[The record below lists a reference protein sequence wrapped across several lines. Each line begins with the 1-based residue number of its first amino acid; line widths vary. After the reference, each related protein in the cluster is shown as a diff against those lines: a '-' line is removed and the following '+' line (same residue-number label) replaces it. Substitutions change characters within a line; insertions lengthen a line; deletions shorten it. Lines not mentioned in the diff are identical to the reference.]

1 MKSYKVYY
9 INLDKSIKRKN
20 FMENQFK
27 KLNIPITR
35 IPAIY
40 GKELDKNLLKK
51 EKSKHNILAHF
62 PYPNDGEI
70 GICLTH
76 FKLWNFLSKQ
86 PEDFSIV
93 LEDDAQIHDDFFKD
107 LEALLNQ
114 ITTDDFL
121 DISGKKGFYPLEKNT
136 LITTYLMPPVLM
148 IGQIIGKNAAKKLS
162 DNLSN
167 YYAPIDVMK
176 QDVYKHRVKLYSTNK
191 QYVVSI
197 DKKMGGSTIQQNNMI
212 LWKKAIREI
221 IRPFWQILS
230 LFTYKL
236 KRCVRNYFFYRKSSK
251 TKPLDD

>member
-1 MKSYKVYY
+1 MIKSYKIYF
-9 INLDKSIKRKN
+9 INLDRSIERKN

-27 KLNIPITR
+27 ELNIPITR
-35 IPAIY
+35 IPAVY
-40 GKELDKNLLKK
+40 GKKLETNYLKK

-76 FKLWNFLSKQ
+76 FKLWDFLSKQ

-93 LEDDAQIHDDFFKD
+93 LEDDAEIHPDFFKD
-107 LEALLNQ
+107 LEQLLSQ
-114 ITTDDFL
+114 ITINDFL
-121 DISGKKGFYPLEKNT
+121 DISGKKGFYSLEKTALLNKF
-136 LITTYLMPPVLM
+136 LMPPVLM

-176 QDVYKHRVKLYSTNK
+176 QDVYKHKVPLFSTNK

-197 DKKMGGSTIQQNNMI
+197 DKNMGGSTIQQNNMI
-212 LWKKAIREI
+212 VWKKAVREVA
-221 IRPFWQILS
+221 RPFWQIFSIL
-230 LFTYKL
+230 TYKL
-236 KRCVRNYFFYRKSSK
+236 YRCLKNYMFYKNN
-251 TKPLDD
+251 